1 MKTLIKL
8 FSSILFFLSATHFLF
23 AQPTIEWQ
31 QNYGGSSA
39 DYAQS
44 IQQTLDG
51 GYIVAGGSSSNN
63 GDVSGNNGG
72 WDYWILK
79 LDGTGNVQWEQNYGG
94 SGYDY
99 AYSIQQTLDGGY
111 IVAGRSSSN
120 DGDVS
125 GNNGGWDYWILK
137 LDGTGN
143 VQWEQNYGGSLDDG
157 AFSIQQTLDGGYIV
171 AGGSESNDGDVSENN
186 GDAADY
192 WILKLDGT
200 GNVQW
205 EQNYGGSGND
215 RAYSI
220 QQTLDGGYIVAGY
233 SLSNDGDVSGN
244 NGDYDYWIV
253 KLSDD
258 GNYNE
263 NALNSLA
270 VKAYPVPTKD
280 VLTFEITLKKAS
292 TDLLLQIFDKK
303 GSLIQSIDK
312 ASLVVGKQ
320 IINFNV
326 ENLAAGIYTYQIITN
341 NELTAGKFN
350 VVR

>member
-1 MKTLIKL
+1 MKNTMKVLL
-8 FSSILFFLSATHFLF
+8 NLFFLFSNYFLF
-23 AQPTIEWQ
+23 AQPTIEW
-31 QNYGGSSA
+31 
-39 DYAQS
+39 
-44 IQQTLDG
+44 
-51 GYIVAGGSSSNN
+51 
-63 GDVSGNNGG
+63 
-72 WDYWILK
+72 
-79 LDGTGNVQWEQNYGG
+79 EQNYGG
-94 SGYDY
+94 S
-99 AYSIQQTLDGGY
+99 
-111 IVAGRSSSN
+111 
-120 DGDVS
+120 
-125 GNNGGWDYWILK
+125 
-137 LDGTGN
+137 
-143 VQWEQNYGGSLDDG
+143 DD
-157 AFSIQQTLDGGYIV
+157 
-171 AGGSESNDGDVSENN
+171 
-186 GDAADY
+186 
-192 WILKLDGT
+192 
-200 GNVQW
+200 
-205 EQNYGGSGND
+205 D
-215 RAYSI
+215 RASSI